1 MTKISNITEIDR
13 AKFAE
18 VLQHLTLAI
27 LDRSGQGV
35 PTIEV
40 TWYPSAD
47 DIIANNIRLEFEALL
62 KSIIF
67 PSSHGS
73 SDIPKERMSNE

>member
-27 LDRSGQGV
+27 LDRSGRGV

-73 SDIPKERMSNE
+73 SDIQEERMSNE